1 MEQIPD
7 DAIYWDV
14 KVRGATAIA
23 ASLAGRREEAKLYRK
38 LATLRLDVPL
48 AESLDQLEWK
58 GVRTPGFQEFCAEL
72 GFTGLLVPKPPEKGT
87 N

>member
-1 MEQIPD
+1 M
-7 DAIYWDV
+7 

-23 ASLAGRREEAKLYRK
+23 ASLAERREEAKLYRE

-48 AESLDQLEWK
+48 AESLDQLAWQ
-58 GVRTPGFQEFCAEL
+58 GVRNPDFQELCAEL
-72 GFTGLLVPKPPEKGT
+72 GFTGLLVPQPPDRGP